1 MYILIP
7 VDGENGFQSKISP
20 LETLKKW
27 ALVEFDEGR
36 VRSIRFIDK
45 RSEGGVAWIDIIIL
59 ENKYENSM
67 EFMQEGM
74 MVLVRRTE
82 ETIEEIM
89 EAFRFKEL
97 DEVGL

>member
-7 VDGENGFQSKISP
+7 VNGEDQLNARIVP
-20 LETLKKW
+20 LVELAKW
-27 ALVEFDEGR
+27 ALIEFDEGN
-36 VRSIRFIDK
+36 VRSLRFIDD
-45 RSEGGVAWIDIIIL
+45 RTQSGVEWIDFIIL
-59 ENKYENSM
+59 ENRFENSM

-74 MVLVRRTE
+74 MVLVRRSE

-97 DEVGL
+97 DEVGV